1 MIKVESN
8 MLYFVVHL
16 GSSADP
22 GRGIYMGGGVEIG
35 ILEF

>member
-8 MLYFVVHL
+8 IVFRL

-22 GRGIYMGGGVEIG
+22 GRGIYMKCVNQNN
-35 ILEF
+35 ILKW